1 MAYKRKSAETKRQE
15 VEQLTED
22 RNSQVDSYFQSS
34 ENMKE
39 YLNFMSKFYDY
50 SVGNSTLIQKQF
62 PGANAVGGFQF
73 WKEQGFSVQ
82 KGEKGNKILVPT
94 PYKAFEREEN
104 GVKQTVGLKQA
115 TKEEKAKIDNGEIPV
130 KEKLGYK
137 TGTVFDISQT
147 NATADDLPKIFPN
160 KWLEGSVENYQ
171 AFYDSMERYANT
183 MNVDVLTEPMEELG
197 AAKGQYIEYTQASPG
212 GASSFHRAIQLN
224 TRNDELQNVK
234 TLIHEAAHAQLH
246 GREKEGKD
254 LPHSEKEFQAEM
266 TAYTV
271 ATHFGL
277 DTSDYSLDYLHT
289 YNQQH
294 DTTTDKVALLQGVKD
309 TSYDMITH
317 LEDDLQIENTYE
329 EASTN
334 ELQERFQDYQVV
346 TSNEVQRI
354 GDMDEKTF
362 RSTFEDNYG
371 NNLLAHGDVRGET
384 VEQEVQSFNQLDSF
398 NQGQPPYGV
407 GSDNYKIVDP
417 SLEEP
422 KAFAAWSEDN
432 QMDGRLLSLPEMDK
446 VLAERNM
453 ANMDE
458 LGYAKTNV
466 KVIMPPD
473 ENNNQQVLSAGRLAL
488 GDAEY
493 HDLNTTLNQQGYAV
507 HREHLS
513 DQSYLQ
519 DIYTPEAFEQTF
531 ENLAVKIQEHK
542 EGHTSMNNSDAYER
556 QRQDVQAFTEE
567 HGYVPGATAE
577 AIHQATTKDVQE
589 HQQDR
594 AAVNQS
600 VQLASAYTSY
610 QDHVTKE
617 QGQDGLNEDTLLDRL
632 ESQNAYEALKEQAVD
647 QNMLTVATVNR
658 LEQRLKGETTT
669 EKEPTWPFEQA
680 DTKSVTKEETV
691 EETTTRKTVRQNG
704 MSM

>member
-1 MAYKRKSAETKRQE
+1 MAYKKKSAETRRQE
-15 VEQLTED
+15 VDQLAED
-22 RNSQVDSYFQSS
+22 RNDQVDSYFQSS
-34 ENMKE
+34 DNMKE

-82 KGEKGNKILVPT
+82 KGEKGNKILVPA
-94 PYKAFEREEN
+94 PYKTFDREEN
-104 GVKQTVGLKQA
+104 GETKQVRLNKA
-115 TKEEKAKIDNGEIPV
+115 TKEEKAKIDRGEINV
-130 KEKLGYK
+130 QDRMSYK
-137 TGTVFDISQT
+137 VQHVFDIAQT
-147 NATADDLPKIFPN
+147 NATADDLPKIYPN

-171 AFYDSMERYANT
+171 AFYDSMERYSNN
-183 MNVDVLTEPMEELG
+183 MNVDVLAEPMEELG
-197 AAKGQYIEYTQASPG
+197 AAKGQYIEYTQTSPG
-212 GASSFHRAIQLN
+212 GASSSHRAIQLN
-224 TRNDELQNVK
+224 PRNDELQNVK

-246 GREKEGKD
+246 GRDKEGKD

-317 LEDDLQIENTYE
+317 LEDDLKIENTYE

-334 ELQERFQDYQVV
+334 ELQERFQNYEVV
-346 TSNEVQRI
+346 ANGNVQTI
-354 GDMDEKTF
+354 GDMDADTF
-362 RSTFEDNYG
+362 RSTFEDRYG

-384 VEQEVQSFNQLDSF
+384 VEQEVQAFNGLKDPELASH
-398 NQGQPPYGV
+398 N
-407 GSDNYKIVDP
+407 NIKIVDP
-417 SLEEP
+417 TIEEP
-422 KAFAAWSEDN
+422 QAYVEWSETKIEGH
-432 QMDGRLLSLPEMDK
+432 MMALSDMDK
-446 VLAERNM
+446 ALAQ
-453 ANMDE
+453 ANMNSMGE
-458 LGYAKTNV
+458 IGYDKT
-466 KVIMPPD
+466 KVQVVMPPD
-473 ENNNQQVLSAGRLAL
+473 EANDQQVIATDRLEI
-488 GDAEY
+488 GDGSY
-493 HDLNTTLNQQGYAV
+493 HDLNSELDRQGYSF
-507 HREHLS
+507 HQEHLN

-519 DIYTPEAFEQTF
+519 EIYTPEAFEQTF
-531 ENLAVKIQEHK
+531 EDLAVKIQEHK
-542 EGHTSMNNSDAYER
+542 DGHTSMDNSDLYES

-577 AIHQATTKDVQE
+577 AIHQATTTDVQE
-589 HQQDR
+589 RQQDR

-610 QDHVTKE
+610 HDHVTNE
-617 QGQDGLNEDTLLDRL
+617 QGQKNPDMETVLDRV
-632 ESQNAYEALKEQAVD
+632 ESQNAYEALKAQAVD
-647 QNMLTVATVNR
+647 QNVLTVDTVDR
-658 LEQRLKGETTT
+658 LEQRVKGETTT
-669 EKEPTWPFEQA
+669 EQEISWPF
-680 DTKSVTKEETV
+680 KSEGKKTVSKEETV
-691 EETTTRKTVRQNG
+691 EETQTRQTVRQNG

>member
-1 MAYKRKSAETKRQE
+1 M
-15 VEQLTED
+15 
-22 RNSQVDSYFQSS
+22 
-34 ENMKE
+34 
-39 YLNFMSKFYDY
+39 
-50 SVGNSTLIQKQF
+50 
-62 PGANAVGGFQF
+62 
-73 WKEQGFSVQ
+73 
-82 KGEKGNKILVPT
+82 
-94 PYKAFEREEN
+94 
-104 GVKQTVGLKQA
+104 
-115 TKEEKAKIDNGEIPV
+115 
-130 KEKLGYK
+130 
-137 TGTVFDISQT
+137 
-147 NATADDLPKIFPN
+147 
-160 KWLEGSVENYQ
+160 ENYQ
-171 AFYDSMERYANT
+171 AFYDSMERYTNN
-183 MNVDVLTEPMEELG
+183 MNVEVLSEPMEELG
-197 AAKGQYIEYTQASPG
+197 ASKGQYIEYTQASPG

-224 TRNDELQNVK
+224 PRNDELQNVK
-234 TLIHEAAHAQLH
+234 TLVHEAAHAQLH
-246 GREKEGKD
+246 GRDKEGKD

-362 RSTFEDNYG
+362 RSTFEDGYG

-384 VEQEVQSFNQLDSF
+384 VEQEVQAFNQLDSF

-422 KAFAAWSEDN
+422 KAFAAWSEDD

-473 ENNNQQVLSAGRLAL
+473 ENNDQQVLSAGRLAL

-493 HDLNTTLNQQGYAV
+493 HDLNTALNQQGYAV

-531 ENLAVKIQEHK
+531 ESLAVKIQERK
-542 EGHTSMNNSDAYER
+542 EGHTRVDNAEAYEDER
-556 QRQDVQAFTEE
+556 ENVQAFAEE

-577 AIHQATTKDVQE
+577 AIHQATTTDVQE
-589 HQQDR
+589 QQQDR

-600 VQLASAYTSY
+600 VQLASAYTTY
-610 QDHVTKE
+610 QNHLHKE
-617 QGQDGLNEDTLLDRL
+617 EGQDVPDDDTLFDRLDSQQAYESMKKQAVNQNVLTIDTVDRL
-632 ESQNAYEALKEQAVD
+632 EQW
-647 QNMLTVATVNR
+647 
-658 LEQRLKGETTT
+658 LKGETTT

-680 DTKSVTKEETV
+680 DTKSVSKEETV

-704 MSM
+704 LSM